1 MKNTF
6 DTIVVTAT
14 ICCGLRC
21 ARREAKSLE
30 VIRVSHPCVSLSP
43 CPCEEGPLILHCVQV
58 GEPQPREIKTL
69 AHGVEP

>member
-6 DTIVVTAT
+6 DTIVVTAA

-30 VIRVSHPCVSLSP
+30 VIRV
-43 CPCEEGPLILHCVQV
+43 LHCHRVPARKV
-58 GEPQPREIKTL
+58 L
-69 AHGVEP
+69 

>member
-30 VIRVSHPCVSLSP
+30 VIRVF
-43 CPCEEGPLILHCVQV
+43 HCHRVPARKV
-58 GEPQPREIKTL
+58 L
-69 AHGVEP
+69 